1 MMFTRTNRTTSR
13 FAELIAVT
21 LIGLAVWTLN
31 PHNAVPT
38 KAGGGEGGGATTMNQ
53 MFTLLLTQN
62 STTVTLQLVAPIV
75 PQGQTQLVVTSDG
88 SNDTFKFER
97 NGADHLCV
105 RLSDPTAPTFCIPF
119 SNIASFSYEGPLQ

>member
-1 MMFTRTNRTTSR
+1 MSMFTRTNRTSSL
-13 FAELIAVT
+13 FAVLIAVT

-31 PHNAVPT
+31 PSNAVPA
-38 KAGGGEGGGATTMNQ
+38 KAGGGESTMNQ
-53 MFTLLLTQN
+53 MFTALLTTN
-62 STTVTLQLVAPIV
+62 SFTVTLQLAAPIV
-75 PQGQTQLVVTSDG
+75 PQGQTQLVVTTDG

-105 RLSDPTAPTFCIPF
+105 RLSDPAAPTFCIPF